1 MTPLLTP
8 PSHLRSLEYVDT
20 PHGRCVL
27 IALDDDELD
36 AAFRALPSQE
46 RAFADTLSAVRR
58 RELIVGRTAL
68 HLAADDFDAAFLPSP
83 RGAPQLSGGRVG
95 SVSHKG
101 TTAAAIVADAGVGW
115 IGIDLEHA
123 APPKQDIALR
133 ILTERE
139 QRALPD
145 RGRAVTLRF
154 AIKEAI
160 YKAVDPIVQRFVGFV
175 EVELEVGGDGSCA
188 VASQLPVEIEAT
200 WREHGPHWIATARAI
215 RRTV

>member
-1 MTPLLTP
+1 MTP
-8 PSHLRSLEYVDT
+8 RSLVQLET
-20 PHGRCVL
+20 LHGRCVL
-27 IALDDDELD
+27 VTLDDDELD
-36 AAFRALPSQE
+36 AALAALPSEE
-46 RAFADTLSAVRR
+46 RALASTLSPVRK
-58 RELIVGRTAL
+58 RELIIGRTAL
-68 HLAADDFDAAFLPSP
+68 HVAAEDFDTAFLPSS
-83 RGAPQLSGGRVG
+83 RGAPQLPGGRVG

-101 TTAAAIVADAGVGW
+101 KTAAAIVADAGVGW

-123 APPKQDIALR
+123 APPKQDIARR

-175 EVELEVGGDGSCA
+175 EVELDVGDDGYCA
-188 VASQLPVEIEAT
+188 VASKLPADIDAA
-200 WREHGPHWIATARAI
+200 WREHGEHWIATARAI
-215 RRTV
+215 RRSE